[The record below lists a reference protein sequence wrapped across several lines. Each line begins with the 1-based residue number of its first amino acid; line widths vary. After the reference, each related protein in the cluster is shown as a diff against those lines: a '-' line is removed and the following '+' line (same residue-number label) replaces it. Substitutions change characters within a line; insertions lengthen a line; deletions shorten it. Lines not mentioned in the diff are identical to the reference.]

1 MKKIVIFIF
10 VLFFP
15 FFVFTQENSSD
26 LEDDLFG
33 GDEDTLISAE
43 EASSENKSGLKFKA
57 DLEKATLSLES
68 KKMRIGGSLSSSMG
82 INYAWADPYS
92 KKDDYLKSFK
102 DGKGTFNTTLNG
114 SLFFDA
120 RPNDD
125 LKLYG
130 KFLFGFPFE
139 KNILGNGVAVLPP
152 ISIPLPSPPF
162 PPNTIYKPFPNGL
175 SLPTFVESSGVPNIK
190 IQELY
195 TDFSAKNI
203 AFFRFGKHAVKW
215 GTGYFY
221 SPADVIN
228 ISRIDP
234 QDPTAD
240 REGGISL
247 RTHIIIPKTQH
258 NIWLYLLPPGQGDG
272 YDPKYTAGAA
282 KGEFVVGNWELGF
295 GGWYKYEKAPRLIT
309 TVSGSIAGKV
319 AVFGEGVFAWG
330 SDYTYYKADMS
341 PYTDKNKP
349 FFQATLGGS
358 YSNADTNTTIALQ
371 YFYNGFGYSN
381 TDASTSILEKA
392 EDPVSLSDASFRK
405 KLQNVLA
412 MGNRGQHYIAL
423 NISQNKLGTDKLSLN
438 LFQQF
443 AISELEGFSKLTL
456 NWKIYKFASMSTG
469 PSFSYPLSSSSKTKG
484 EVRYSLS
491 FRLGGGTF

>member
-1 MKKIVIFIF
+1 MKKIAIFIF
-10 VLFFP
+10 VLFIP
-15 FFVFTQENSSD
+15 FFVFAQENSSD
-26 LEDDLFG
+26 LENDLFG
-33 GDEDTLISAE
+33 GDEDTLISAD
-43 EASSENKSGLKFKA
+43 EARSDSKSNLKFKA

-82 INYAWADPYS
+82 INYAWIDPYS

-102 DGKGTFNTTLNG
+102 DGKGSFNTTLNG

-120 RPNDD
+120 RPNED

-139 KNILGNGVAVLPP
+139 KSLSGQGAAIIPPVPSIPP
-152 ISIPLPSPPF
+152 IFYGLKLPA
-162 PPNTIYKPFPNGL
+162 
-175 SLPTFVESSGVPNIK
+175 FVEVSGVPNIK

-258 NIWLYLLPPGQGDG
+258 NIWLYLLPPGQGEDF
-272 YDPKYTAGAA
+272 DPKYTAGAA

-341 PYTDKNKP
+341 PYTEKNKP

-358 YSNADTNTTIALQ
+358 YSNADTNTSIALQ

-381 TDASTSILEKA
+381 TDTVQDILSEAAVHIKNKNYTHRSVLASGDI
-392 EDPVSLSDASFRK
+392 
-405 KLQNVLA
+405 LA
-412 MGNRGQHYIAL
+412 MGNMGQHYIAL

-469 PSFSYPLSSSSKTKG
+469 PSFSYPLSPSSKTKG

>member
-1 MKKIVIFIF
+1 MKKIAIFIF
-10 VLFFP
+10 VLFIP
-15 FFVFTQENSSD
+15 FFVFAQENSSD
-26 LEDDLFG
+26 LENDLFG

-43 EASSENKSGLKFKA
+43 EARSDSKSNLKFKA
-57 DLEKATLSLES
+57 DLEKASLSLES
-68 KKMRIGGSLSSSMG
+68 KKLRIGGSLSSSMG
-82 INYAWADPYS
+82 INYAWVDPYS

-102 DGKGTFNTTLNG
+102 DGKGSFNTTLNG

-120 RPNDD
+120 RPNED

-130 KFLFGFPFE
+130 KFLFGVPFE
-139 KNILGNGVAVLPP
+139 KSLSGQGAAFVPK
-152 ISIPLPSPPF
+152 SIVP
-162 PPNTIYKPFPNGL
+162 PNGL
-175 SLPTFVESSGVPNIK
+175 KLPAFVEVSGVPNIK

-195 TDFSAKNI
+195 TDFSAKDI

-258 NIWLYLLPPGQGDG
+258 NIWLYLLPPGQGEDF
-272 YDPKYTAGAA
+272 DPKYTAGAA

-341 PYTDKNKP
+341 PYTEKNKP

-358 YSNADTNTTIALQ
+358 YSNADTNTSIALQ

-381 TDASTSILEKA
+381 TDVSTSILEKA

-469 PSFSYPLSSSSKTKG
+469 PSFSYPLSPSSKTKG

>member
-10 VLFFP
+10 ALFIP
-15 FFVFTQENSSD
+15 FFVFAQENSSD
-26 LEDDLFG
+26 LENELFG

-43 EASSENKSGLKFKA
+43 EAGSDSKSNLKFKA
-57 DLEKATLSLES
+57 DLEKANLSLES
-68 KKMRIGGSLSSSMG
+68 KKLRIGGSLSSSMG
-82 INYAWADPYS
+82 INYSWADPYS
-92 KKDDYLKSFK
+92 KKNDYLKSFK

-120 RPNDD
+120 RPSDD

-139 KNILGNGVAVLPP
+139 KSLSGALTVPKDEL
-152 ISIPLPSPPF
+152 SPALQSF
-162 PPNTIYKPFPNGL
+162 FPNGITAPV
-175 SLPTFVESSGVPNIK
+175 SVNGAANIK

-258 NIWLYLLPPGQGDG
+258 NIWLYLLPPGKGDGKDG

-341 PYTDKNKP
+341 PYTEKNKP

-358 YSNADTNTTIALQ
+358 YSNADTNTSIALQ
-371 YFYNGFGYSN
+371 YFYNGFGYK
-381 TDASTSILEKA
+381 KA
-392 EDPVSLSDASFRK
+392 ETDRMFIEMK
-405 KLQNVLA
+405 YLQ
-412 MGNRGQHYIAL
+412 MGQHYIAL

-443 AISELEGFSKLTL
+443 AISELEGLSTLSL
-456 NWKIYKFASMSTG
+456 NWRIYKFASMSTG
-469 PSFSYPLSSSSKTKG
+469 PSFSYPLSPSSKTKG
-484 EVRYSLS
+484 QIGYSLS

>member
-1 MKKIVIFIF
+1 MKKIAIFIF
-10 VLFFP
+10 VLFIP
-15 FFVFTQENSSD
+15 FFVFAQENSSD
-26 LEDDLFG
+26 LENDLFG
-33 GDEDTLISAE
+33 GDEDTLISAD
-43 EASSENKSGLKFKA
+43 EARSDSKSNLKFKA
-57 DLEKATLSLES
+57 DLEKASLSLES
-68 KKMRIGGSLSSSMG
+68 KKLRIGGSLSSSMG
-82 INYAWADPYS
+82 INYAWVDPYS

-120 RPNDD
+120 RPNED

-139 KNILGNGVAVLPP
+139 KSLSGALTVPKNSFGPLPP
-152 ISIPLPSPPF
+152 NDIILP
-162 PPNTIYKPFPNGL
+162 IGVNGAA
-175 SLPTFVESSGVPNIK
+175 NIK

-258 NIWLYLLPPGQGDG
+258 NIWLYMLPPGQGEDF
-272 YDPKYTAGAA
+272 DPKYTAGAA

-341 PYTDKNKP
+341 PYTEKNKP

-381 TDASTSILEKA
+381 ADAPQDILSEAAVQMKNKNYTHRS
-392 EDPVSLSDASFRK
+392 VLASGDI
-405 KLQNVLA
+405 LA
-412 MGNRGQHYIAL
+412 MGNIGQHYIAL

-469 PSFSYPLSSSSKTKG
+469 PSFSYPLSPSSKTKG
-484 EVRYSLS
+484 QIGYSLS

>member
-1 MKKIVIFIF
+1 MKKIAIFIF
-10 VLFFP
+10 VLFIP
-15 FFVFTQENSSD
+15 FFVFAQENSSD
-26 LEDDLFG
+26 LENDLFG
-33 GDEDTLISAE
+33 GDEDTLISAD
-43 EASSENKSGLKFKA
+43 EARSDSKSNLKFKA
-57 DLEKATLSLES
+57 DLEKASLSLES
-68 KKMRIGGSLSSSMG
+68 KKLRIGGSLSSSMG
-82 INYAWADPYS
+82 INYAWVDPYS

-120 RPNDD
+120 RPNED

-139 KNILGNGVAVLPP
+139 KSLSGALTVPKNSFGPLPP
-152 ISIPLPSPPF
+152 NDIILP
-162 PPNTIYKPFPNGL
+162 IGVNGAA
-175 SLPTFVESSGVPNIK
+175 NIK

-195 TDFSAKNI
+195 TDFSAKDI

-258 NIWLYLLPPGQGDG
+258 NIWLYMLPPGQGEDF
-272 YDPKYTAGAA
+272 DPKYTAGAA

-341 PYTDKNKP
+341 PYTEKNKP

-381 TDASTSILEKA
+381 TDAPQDILSEAAVQMKNKNYTHRS
-392 EDPVSLSDASFRK
+392 VLASGDI
-405 KLQNVLA
+405 LA
-412 MGNRGQHYIAL
+412 MGNIGQHYIAL

-469 PSFSYPLSSSSKTKG
+469 PSFSYPLSPNSKTKG

>member
-1 MKKIVIFIF
+1 MKKIAIFIF
-10 VLFFP
+10 VLFIP
-15 FFVFTQENSSD
+15 FFVFAQENSSD
-26 LEDDLFG
+26 LENDLFG

-43 EASSENKSGLKFKA
+43 EARSDSKSNLKFKA
-57 DLEKATLSLES
+57 DLEKASLSLES
-68 KKMRIGGSLSSSMG
+68 KKLRIGGSLSSSMG
-82 INYAWADPYS
+82 INYAWVDPYS

-120 RPNDD
+120 RPNED

-139 KNILGNGVAVLPP
+139 KSLSGALTVPKNSFGPLQPNDIILPIGVNGAA
-152 ISIPLPSPPF
+152 
-162 PPNTIYKPFPNGL
+162 
-175 SLPTFVESSGVPNIK
+175 NIK

-258 NIWLYLLPPGQGDG
+258 NIWLYMLPPGQGEDF
-272 YDPKYTAGAA
+272 DPKYTAGAA

-330 SDYTYYKADMS
+330 SDYTYYKANMS
-341 PYTDKNKP
+341 SYTEKSKP

-381 TDASTSILEKA
+381 TDVSTSILEKA

>member
-1 MKKIVIFIF
+1 MKKIAIFIF
-10 VLFFP
+10 VLFIP
-15 FFVFTQENSSD
+15 FFVFAQENSSD
-26 LEDDLFG
+26 LENDLFG

-43 EASSENKSGLKFKA
+43 EASSGSKSNLKFKA
-57 DLEKATLSLES
+57 DLEKASLSLES
-68 KKMRIGGSLSSSMG
+68 KKLRIGGSLSSSMG
-82 INYAWADPYS
+82 IDYAWEDPYS

-102 DGKGTFNTTLNG
+102 DGKGKFNINLNG

-120 RPNDD
+120 RPSED

-139 KNILGNGVAVLPP
+139 KSLSGALAVPKNELPP
-152 ISIPLPSPPF
+152 ALQGL
-162 PPNTIYKPFPNGL
+162 FPNGITAPV
-175 SLPTFVESSGVPNIK
+175 SVNGAANIK

-234 QDPTAD
+234 EDPTAD

-247 RTHIIIPKTQH
+247 RTHIIIPQTQH
-258 NIWLYLLPPGQGDG
+258 NIWLYLLPPGKGDGKDG

-330 SDYTYYKADMS
+330 SDYTYYKANMS
-341 PYTDKNKP
+341 PYTEKNKP

-358 YSNADTNTTIALQ
+358 YSNADTNTGIVLQ
-371 YFYNGFGYSN
+371 YFYNGFGYK
-381 TDASTSILEKA
+381 KA
-392 EDPVSLSDASFRK
+392 ETDRMFIEMK
-405 KLQNVLA
+405 YLQ
-412 MGNRGQHYIAL
+412 MGQHYIAL

-469 PSFSYPLSSSSKTKG
+469 PSFSYPLSPSSKTKG
-484 EVRYSLS
+484 QIGYSLS

>member
-1 MKKIVIFIF
+1 MKKIAIFIF
-10 VLFFP
+10 VLFIP
-15 FFVFTQENSSD
+15 FFVFAQENSSD

-33 GDEDTLISAE
+33 GDEETLISAE

-68 KKMRIGGSLSSSMG
+68 KKLRIGGSLSSSMG
-82 INYAWADPYS
+82 INYSWVDPYS

-120 RPNDD
+120 RPSDD

-139 KNILGNGVAVLPP
+139 KSLSGQGAAIIPP
-152 ISIPLPSPPF
+152 APSIPPAFYGFKLPA
-162 PPNTIYKPFPNGL
+162 
-175 SLPTFVESSGVPNIK
+175 FVEVSGVPNIK

-258 NIWLYLLPPGQGDG
+258 NIWLYLLPPGKGDGKDG

-341 PYTDKNKP
+341 SYTEKNKP

-371 YFYNGFGYSN
+371 YFYNGFGYK
-381 TDASTSILEKA
+381 KA
-392 EDPVSLSDASFRK
+392 ETDRMFIEMK
-405 KLQNVLA
+405 YLQ
-412 MGNRGQHYIAL
+412 MGQHYIAL

-438 LFQQF
+438 FFQQF
-443 AISELEGFSKLTL
+443 AISELEGLSTLTL

-469 PSFSYPLSSSSKTKG
+469 PSFSYPLSLSSKTKG

>member
-1 MKKIVIFIF
+1 MKKIAIFIF
-10 VLFFP
+10 VLFIP
-15 FFVFTQENSSD
+15 FFVFAQENSSD
-26 LEDDLFG
+26 LENDLFG
-33 GDEDTLISAE
+33 GDEDTLISAD
-43 EASSENKSGLKFKA
+43 EARSGSKSNLKFKA
-57 DLEKATLSLES
+57 DLEKASLSLES
-68 KKMRIGGSLSSSMG
+68 KKLRIGGSLSSSMG
-82 INYAWADPYS
+82 INYAWVDPYS

-120 RPNDD
+120 RPNED

-139 KNILGNGVAVLPP
+139 KSLSGALTVPKNSFGPLQPNDIILPIGVNGAA
-152 ISIPLPSPPF
+152 
-162 PPNTIYKPFPNGL
+162 
-175 SLPTFVESSGVPNIK
+175 NIK

-195 TDFSAKNI
+195 TDFSAKDI

-258 NIWLYLLPPGQGDG
+258 NIWLYLLPPGQGEDF
-272 YDPKYTAGAA
+272 DPKYTAGAA

-309 TVSGSIAGKV
+309 TVSGRLPSSAR
-319 AVFGEGVFAWG
+319 AFLPGE
-330 SDYTYYKADMS
+330 
-341 PYTDKNKP
+341 
-349 FFQATLGGS
+349 AT
-358 YSNADTNTTIALQ
+358 IP
-371 YFYNGFGYSN
+371 
-381 TDASTSILEKA
+381 IIR
-392 EDPVSLSDASFRK
+392 P
-405 KLQNVLA
+405 
-412 MGNRGQHYIAL
+412 I
-423 NISQNKLGTDKLSLN
+423 
-438 LFQQF
+438 
-443 AISELEGFSKLTL
+443 
-456 NWKIYKFASMSTG
+456 
-469 PSFSYPLSSSSKTKG
+469 
-484 EVRYSLS
+484 
-491 FRLGGGTF
+491 

>member
-10 VLFFP
+10 ALFIP
-15 FFVFTQENSSD
+15 FFVFAQENSSD
-26 LEDDLFG
+26 LENELFG

-43 EASSENKSGLKFKA
+43 EAGSDSKSNLKFKA
-57 DLEKATLSLES
+57 DLEKANLSLES
-68 KKMRIGGSLSSSMG
+68 KKLRIGGSLSSSMG
-82 INYAWADPYS
+82 INYSWADPYS
-92 KKDDYLKSFK
+92 KKNDYLKSFK

-120 RPNDD
+120 RPSDD

-139 KNILGNGVAVLPP
+139 KSLSGALTVPKDEL
-152 ISIPLPSPPF
+152 SPALQSF
-162 PPNTIYKPFPNGL
+162 FPNGITAPV
-175 SLPTFVESSGVPNIK
+175 SVNGAANIK

-258 NIWLYLLPPGQGDG
+258 NIWLYLLPPGKGDGKDG

-341 PYTDKNKP
+341 PYTEKNKP

-358 YSNADTNTTIALQ
+358 YSNADTNTSIALQ
-371 YFYNGFGYSN
+371 YFYNGFGYK
-381 TDASTSILEKA
+381 KA
-392 EDPVSLSDASFRK
+392 ETDRMFIEMK
-405 KLQNVLA
+405 YLQ
-412 MGNRGQHYIAL
+412 MGQHYIAL

-443 AISELEGFSKLTL
+443 AISELEGLSTLSL
-456 NWKIYKFASMSTG
+456 NWRIYKFASMSTG
-469 PSFSYPLSSSSKTKG
+469 PSFSYPLSPSSKTKG

>member
-1 MKKIVIFIF
+1 MKKIAIFIF
-10 VLFFP
+10 VLFIP
-15 FFVFTQENSSD
+15 FFVFAQENSSD
-26 LEDDLFG
+26 LENDLFG

-43 EASSENKSGLKFKA
+43 EARSDSKSNLKFKA
-57 DLEKATLSLES
+57 DLEKASLSLES
-68 KKMRIGGSLSSSMG
+68 KKLRIGGSLSSSMG
-82 INYAWADPYS
+82 INYAWVDPYS

-120 RPNDD
+120 RPNED

-139 KNILGNGVAVLPP
+139 KSLSGALTVPKNSFGPLQPNDIILPIGVNGAA
-152 ISIPLPSPPF
+152 
-162 PPNTIYKPFPNGL
+162 
-175 SLPTFVESSGVPNIK
+175 NIK

-258 NIWLYLLPPGQGDG
+258 NIWLYLLPPGQGEDF
-272 YDPKYTAGAA
+272 DPKYTAGAA

-341 PYTDKNKP
+341 PYTEKNKP

-381 TDASTSILEKA
+381 TDVSTSILEKA

-469 PSFSYPLSSSSKTKG
+469 PSFSYPLSPSSKTKG
-484 EVRYSLS
+484 QIGYSLS

>member
-1 MKKIVIFIF
+1 MKKIAIFIF
-10 VLFFP
+10 VLFIP
-15 FFVFTQENSSD
+15 FFVFAQENSSD
-26 LEDDLFG
+26 LENDLFG

-43 EASSENKSGLKFKA
+43 EARSDSKSNLKFKA
-57 DLEKATLSLES
+57 DLEKASLSLES
-68 KKMRIGGSLSSSMG
+68 KKLRIGGSLSSSMG
-82 INYAWADPYS
+82 INYAWVDPYS

-120 RPNDD
+120 RPNED

-139 KNILGNGVAVLPP
+139 KSLSGALTVPKNSFGPLQPNDIILPIGVNGAA
-152 ISIPLPSPPF
+152 
-162 PPNTIYKPFPNGL
+162 
-175 SLPTFVESSGVPNIK
+175 NIK

-215 GTGYFY
+215 GTGHFY

-258 NIWLYLLPPGQGDG
+258 NIWLYLLPPGQGEDF
-272 YDPKYTAGAA
+272 DPKYTAGAA

-341 PYTDKNKP
+341 PYTEKNKP

-381 TDASTSILEKA
+381 TDVSTSILEKA

-469 PSFSYPLSSSSKTKG
+469 PSFSYPLSPSSKTKG
-484 EVRYSLS
+484 QIGYSLS

>member
-1 MKKIVIFIF
+1 MKKIAIFIF
-10 VLFFP
+10 VLFIP
-15 FFVFTQENSSD
+15 FFVFAQENSSD
-26 LEDDLFG
+26 LENDLFG

-43 EASSENKSGLKFKA
+43 EARSDSKSNLKFKA
-57 DLEKATLSLES
+57 DLEKASLSLES
-68 KKMRIGGSLSSSMG
+68 KKLRIGGSLSSSMG
-82 INYAWADPYS
+82 INYAWVDPYS

-120 RPNDD
+120 RPNED

-139 KNILGNGVAVLPP
+139 KSLSGALTVPKNSFGPLPP
-152 ISIPLPSPPF
+152 NDIILP
-162 PPNTIYKPFPNGL
+162 IGVNGAA
-175 SLPTFVESSGVPNIK
+175 NIK

-258 NIWLYLLPPGQGDG
+258 NIWLYLLPPEQRDG
-272 YDPKYTAGAA
+272 FDPKYTAGAA

-341 PYTDKNKP
+341 SYTEKNKP

-381 TDASTSILEKA
+381 TDVSTSILEKA

-438 LFQQF
+438 IFQQF
-443 AISELEGFSKLTL
+443 AISELEGLSTLSL

-469 PSFSYPLSSSSKTKG
+469 PSFSYPLSPSSKTKG

>member
-1 MKKIVIFIF
+1 MKKIAIFIF
-10 VLFFP
+10 VLFIP
-15 FFVFTQENSSD
+15 FFVFAQENSSD
-26 LEDDLFG
+26 LENDLFG

-43 EASSENKSGLKFKA
+43 EARSDSKSNLKFKA
-57 DLEKATLSLES
+57 DLEKASLSLES
-68 KKMRIGGSLSSSMG
+68 KKLRIGGSLSSSMG
-82 INYAWADPYS
+82 INYAWVDPYS

-120 RPNDD
+120 RPNED

-139 KNILGNGVAVLPP
+139 KSLSGQGAAIIPPVPSIPP
-152 ISIPLPSPPF
+152 IFYGLKLPA
-162 PPNTIYKPFPNGL
+162 
-175 SLPTFVESSGVPNIK
+175 FVEVSGVPNIK

-258 NIWLYLLPPGQGDG
+258 NIWLYLLPPGQGEDF
-272 YDPKYTAGAA
+272 DPKYTAGAA

-341 PYTDKNKP
+341 SYTEKNKP

-358 YSNADTNTTIALQ
+358 YSNADTNITIALQ

-381 TDASTSILEKA
+381 TDVSTSILEKA

-456 NWKIYKFASMSTG
+456 NWRIYKFASMSTG
-469 PSFSYPLSSSSKTKG
+469 PSFSYPLSPNSKTKG
-484 EVRYSLS
+484 QIGYSLS

>member
-1 MKKIVIFIF
+1 MKKIAIFIF
-10 VLFFP
+10 VLFIP
-15 FFVFTQENSSD
+15 FFVFAQENSSD
-26 LEDDLFG
+26 LENDLFG
-33 GDEDTLISAE
+33 GDEDTLISAD
-43 EASSENKSGLKFKA
+43 EARSDSKSNLKFKA
-57 DLEKATLSLES
+57 DLEKASLSLES
-68 KKMRIGGSLSSSMG
+68 KKLRIGGSLSSSMG
-82 INYAWADPYS
+82 INYAWVDPYS

-120 RPNDD
+120 RPNED

-139 KNILGNGVAVLPP
+139 KSLSGALTVPKNSFGPLPP
-152 ISIPLPSPPF
+152 NDIILP
-162 PPNTIYKPFPNGL
+162 IGVNGAA
-175 SLPTFVESSGVPNIK
+175 NIK

-195 TDFSAKNI
+195 TDFSAKDI

-258 NIWLYLLPPGQGDG
+258 NIWLYMLPPGQGEDF
-272 YDPKYTAGAA
+272 DPKYTAGAA

-341 PYTDKNKP
+341 SYTEKNKP

-381 TDASTSILEKA
+381 TDVSTSILEKA

-469 PSFSYPLSSSSKTKG
+469 PSFSYPLSPSSKTKG
-484 EVRYSLS
+484 QIGYSLS

>member
-10 VLFFP
+10 VLFIP
-15 FFVFTQENSSD
+15 FFVFAQENSSD
-26 LEDDLFG
+26 LENDLFG

-43 EASSENKSGLKFKA
+43 EASSGSKSNLKFKA
-57 DLEKATLSLES
+57 DLEKASLSLES
-68 KKMRIGGSLSSSMG
+68 KKLRIGGSLSSSMG
-82 INYAWADPYS
+82 IDYAWVDPYS

-120 RPNDD
+120 RPNED

-139 KNILGNGVAVLPP
+139 KSLSGALAVPKNELPP
-152 ISIPLPSPPF
+152 ALQGL
-162 PPNTIYKPFPNGL
+162 FPNGITAPV
-175 SLPTFVESSGVPNIK
+175 SVNGAANIK

-258 NIWLYLLPPGQGDG
+258 NIWLYLLPPEQKDG
-272 YDPKYTAGAA
+272 FDPKYTAGAA

-341 PYTDKNKP
+341 SYPEKNKP

-358 YSNADTNTTIALQ
+358 YSNADTNTSIALQ
-371 YFYNGFGYSN
+371 YFYNGFGYK
-381 TDASTSILEKA
+381 KA
-392 EDPVSLSDASFRK
+392 ETDRMFIEMK
-405 KLQNVLA
+405 YLQ
-412 MGNRGQHYIAL
+412 MGQHYIAL

-469 PSFSYPLSSSSKTKG
+469 PSFSYPLSPSSKTKG

>member
-10 VLFFP
+10 VLFIP
-15 FFVFTQENSSD
+15 FFVFAQENSSD
-26 LEDDLFG
+26 LENELFG

-82 INYAWADPYS
+82 IDYAWVDPYS

-120 RPNDD
+120 RPNEN

-139 KNILGNGVAVLPP
+139 KSLSGALAVPKNELPP
-152 ISIPLPSPPF
+152 ALQGL
-162 PPNTIYKPFPNGL
+162 FPNGITAPV
-175 SLPTFVESSGVPNIK
+175 SVNGAANIK

-272 YDPKYTAGAA
+272 KDGYDPRYTAGAA

-341 PYTDKNKP
+341 PYTEKSKP

-358 YSNADTNTTIALQ
+358 YSNADTNTSIALQ

-381 TDASTSILEKA
+381 TDTAQDILSEAAVHIKNKDYTHRSVFASGDI
-392 EDPVSLSDASFRK
+392 
-405 KLQNVLA
+405 LA
-412 MGNRGQHYIAL
+412 MGNIGQHYIAL
-423 NISQNKLGTDKLSLN
+423 NISQNKLGTDKLNLN

-443 AISELEGFSKLTL
+443 AISELEGFSKLTF

-469 PSFSYPLSSSSKTKG
+469 PSFSYPLSPSSKTKG

>member
-10 VLFFP
+10 VLFIP
-15 FFVFTQENSSD
+15 FFVFAQENSSD
-26 LEDDLFG
+26 LENELFG

-43 EASSENKSGLKFKA
+43 EASSGSKSNLKFKA
-57 DLEKATLSLES
+57 DLEKASLSLES
-68 KKMRIGGSLSSSMG
+68 KKLRIGGSLSSSMG
-82 INYAWADPYS
+82 IDYAWVDPYS

-102 DGKGTFNTTLNG
+102 DGKGTFNTILNG

-120 RPNDD
+120 RPNEN

-139 KNILGNGVAVLPP
+139 KSLSGQGAAIIPP
-152 ISIPLPSPPF
+152 APSIPPAFYGFKLPA
-162 PPNTIYKPFPNGL
+162 
-175 SLPTFVESSGVPNIK
+175 FVEVSGVPNIK

-341 PYTDKNKP
+341 SYTEKSKP

-358 YSNADTNTTIALQ
+358 YSNADTNTSIALQ

-392 EDPVSLSDASFRK
+392 EDPVLLSDASFRK
-405 KLQNVLA
+405 KFQNVLA

-469 PSFSYPLSSSSKTKG
+469 PSFSYPLSPSSKTKG
-484 EVRYSLS
+484 QIGYSLS

>member
-1 MKKIVIFIF
+1 MKKIAIFIF
-10 VLFFP
+10 VLFIP
-15 FFVFTQENSSD
+15 FFVFAQENSSD
-26 LEDDLFG
+26 LENDLFG
-33 GDEDTLISAE
+33 GDEDTLISAD
-43 EASSENKSGLKFKA
+43 EARSDSKSNLKFKA
-57 DLEKATLSLES
+57 DLEKASLSLES
-68 KKMRIGGSLSSSMG
+68 KKLRIGGSLSSSMG
-82 INYAWADPYS
+82 INYAWVDPYS

-120 RPNDD
+120 RPNED

-139 KNILGNGVAVLPP
+139 KSLSGALTVPKNSFGPLPP
-152 ISIPLPSPPF
+152 NDIILP
-162 PPNTIYKPFPNGL
+162 IGVNGAA
-175 SLPTFVESSGVPNIK
+175 NIK

-258 NIWLYLLPPGQGDG
+258 NIWLYLLPPEQKDG
-272 YDPKYTAGAA
+272 FDPKYTAGAA

-341 PYTDKNKP
+341 SYTEKNKP

-381 TDASTSILEKA
+381 TDVSTSILEKA

-469 PSFSYPLSSSSKTKG
+469 PSFSYPLSPSSKTKG
-484 EVRYSLS
+484 QIGYSLS

>member
-1 MKKIVIFIF
+1 MKKIAIFIF
-10 VLFFP
+10 VLFIP
-15 FFVFTQENSSD
+15 FFVFAQENSSD
-26 LEDDLFG
+26 LENDLFG

-43 EASSENKSGLKFKA
+43 EARSDSKSNLKFKA
-57 DLEKATLSLES
+57 DLEKASLSLES
-68 KKMRIGGSLSSSMG
+68 KKLRIGGSLSSSMG
-82 INYAWADPYS
+82 INYAWVDPYS

-139 KNILGNGVAVLPP
+139 KSLSGQGAAIIPP
-152 ISIPLPSPPF
+152 DPSIPPAFYGFKLPA
-162 PPNTIYKPFPNGL
+162 
-175 SLPTFVESSGVPNIK
+175 FVEVSGVPNIK

-247 RTHIIIPKTQH
+247 RTHIIVPKTQH
-258 NIWLYLLPPGQGDG
+258 NIWLYLLPPEQRDG
-272 YDPKYTAGAA
+272 FDPKYTAGAA

-341 PYTDKNKP
+341 SYTEKNKP

-358 YSNADTNTTIALQ
+358 YSNADTNTSIALQ

-469 PSFSYPLSSSSKTKG
+469 PSFSYPLSPSSKTKG

>member
-1 MKKIVIFIF
+1 MKKIAIFIF
-10 VLFFP
+10 VLFIP
-15 FFVFTQENSSD
+15 FFVFAQENSSD
-26 LEDDLFG
+26 LENELFG

-82 INYAWADPYS
+82 IDYAWVDPYS

-102 DGKGTFNTTLNG
+102 DGKGTFNTILNG

-120 RPNDD
+120 RPNEN

-139 KNILGNGVAVLPP
+139 KSLSGALTVPKNSFG
-152 ISIPLPSPPF
+152 PLQ
-162 PPNTIYKPFPNGL
+162 PNDI
-175 SLPTFVESSGVPNIK
+175 SLPIGVNGAANIK

-258 NIWLYLLPPGQGDG
+258 NIWLYLLPPGKEDGENG

-330 SDYTYYKADMS
+330 SDYTYYKANMS
-341 PYTDKNKP
+341 SYPEKNKP

-358 YSNADTNTTIALQ
+358 YSNADTNTSIALQ

-381 TDASTSILEKA
+381 TDTAQDILSEAAVHIKNKDYTHPSVLASGDI
-392 EDPVSLSDASFRK
+392 
-405 KLQNVLA
+405 LA
-412 MGNRGQHYIAL
+412 MGNIGQHYIAL

-443 AISELEGFSKLTL
+443 AISELEGLSTLSL

-469 PSFSYPLSSSSKTKG
+469 PSFSYPLSPSSKTKG
-484 EVRYSLS
+484 KIGYSLS

>member
-1 MKKIVIFIF
+1 MKKIAIFIF
-10 VLFFP
+10 VLFIP
-15 FFVFTQENSSD
+15 FFVFAQENSSD
-26 LEDDLFG
+26 LENDLFG

-43 EASSENKSGLKFKA
+43 EARSDSKSNLKFKA
-57 DLEKATLSLES
+57 DLEKASLSLES
-68 KKMRIGGSLSSSMG
+68 KKLRIGGSLSSSMG
-82 INYAWADPYS
+82 INYSWVDPYS
-92 KKDDYLKSFK
+92 KKDYYLKSFK
-102 DGKGTFNTTLNG
+102 YGKGTFKTTLNG

-120 RPNDD
+120 RPNED

-139 KNILGNGVAVLPP
+139 KSLSGALTVPKNSFGPLPP
-152 ISIPLPSPPF
+152 NDIILP
-162 PPNTIYKPFPNGL
+162 IGVNGAA
-175 SLPTFVESSGVPNIK
+175 NIK

-258 NIWLYLLPPGQGDG
+258 NIWLYLLPPGQGEDF
-272 YDPKYTAGAA
+272 DPKYTAGAA

-330 SDYTYYKADMS
+330 SDYTYYRADMS
-341 PYTDKNKP
+341 SYTEKNKP

-381 TDASTSILEKA
+381 TDVSTSILEKA

-469 PSFSYPLSSSSKTKG
+469 PSFSYPLSPSSKTKG
-484 EVRYSLS
+484 QIGYSLS

>member
-10 VLFFP
+10 VLFIP
-15 FFVFTQENSSD
+15 FFVFAQENSSD

-33 GDEDTLISAE
+33 GDEETLISAE
-43 EASSENKSGLKFKA
+43 EAGSDSKSNLKFKA

-82 INYAWADPYS
+82 INYSWGDPYS

-120 RPNDD
+120 RPSDD

-139 KNILGNGVAVLPP
+139 KSLSGALAVPKNELPP
-152 ISIPLPSPPF
+152 ALQGL
-162 PPNTIYKPFPNGL
+162 FPNGITAPV
-175 SLPTFVESSGVPNIK
+175 SVNGAANIK

-258 NIWLYLLPPGQGDG
+258 NIWLYLLPPGKGDGKDG

-341 PYTDKNKP
+341 SYTEKNKP

-371 YFYNGFGYSN
+371 YFYNGFGYK
-381 TDASTSILEKA
+381 KA
-392 EDPVSLSDASFRK
+392 ETDRTFIEMK
-405 KLQNVLA
+405 YLQ
-412 MGNRGQHYIAL
+412 MGQHYIAL

-438 LFQQF
+438 FFQQF
-443 AISELEGFSKLTL
+443 AISELEGLSTLSL

-469 PSFSYPLSSSSKTKG
+469 PSFSYPLSPNSKTKG
-484 EVRYSLS
+484 KIGYSLS

>member
-15 FFVFTQENSSD
+15 FFVFAQENSTD
-26 LEDDLFG
+26 LENELFG

-82 INYAWADPYS
+82 IDYAWVDPYS

-102 DGKGTFNTTLNG
+102 DGKGKFNINLNG

-120 RPNDD
+120 RPSED

-139 KNILGNGVAVLPP
+139 KSLSGQGAAFVPK
-152 ISIPLPSPPF
+152 SIV
-162 PPNTIYKPFPNGL
+162 PPNGIE
-175 SLPTFVESSGVPNIK
+175 LPAFVEVSGVPNIK

-258 NIWLYLLPPGQGDG
+258 NIWLYLLPPGKGDGKDG

-341 PYTDKNKP
+341 PYTEKNKP
-349 FFQATLGGS
+349 FFQATLGAS
-358 YSNADTNTTIALQ
+358 YSNADTNTGIVLQ

-381 TDASTSILEKA
+381 TDAVVSIFEQAKNPAL
-392 EDPVSLSDASFRK
+392 LFDASFRK

-412 MGNRGQHYIAL
+412 MGNIGQHYIAL

-438 LFQQF
+438 FFQQF

-456 NWKIYKFASMSTG
+456 NWRIYKFASMSTG
-469 PSFSYPLSSSSKTKG
+469 PSFSYPLSTNSKTKG
-484 EVRYSLS
+484 QIGYSLS

>member
-10 VLFFP
+10 VLFIP
-15 FFVFTQENSSD
+15 FFVFAQENSSD
-26 LEDDLFG
+26 LENELFG
-33 GDEDTLISAE
+33 GDEETLISAE

-82 INYAWADPYS
+82 IDYAWVDPYS

-120 RPNDD
+120 RPNEN

-139 KNILGNGVAVLPP
+139 KSLSGALTVPKNSFG
-152 ISIPLPSPPF
+152 PLQ
-162 PPNTIYKPFPNGL
+162 PNDI
-175 SLPTFVESSGVPNIK
+175 SLPIGVNGAANIK

-272 YDPKYTAGAA
+272 KDGYDPKYTAGAA

-341 PYTDKNKP
+341 SYIEKNKP

-358 YSNADTNTTIALQ
+358 YSNADTNTSIALQ
-371 YFYNGFGYSN
+371 YFYNGFGYK
-381 TDASTSILEKA
+381 KA
-392 EDPVSLSDASFRK
+392 ETDRMFIEMK
-405 KLQNVLA
+405 YLQ
-412 MGNRGQHYIAL
+412 MGQHYIAL

-456 NWKIYKFASMSTG
+456 NWKIYKFAGMSTG
-469 PSFSYPLSSSSKTKG
+469 PSFSYPLSPSSKTKG
-484 EVRYSLS
+484 QIGYSLS

>member
-1 MKKIVIFIF
+1 MKKIAIFIF
-10 VLFFP
+10 VLFIP
-15 FFVFTQENSSD
+15 FFVFAQENSSD
-26 LEDDLFG
+26 LENDLFG
-33 GDEDTLISAE
+33 GDEDTLISAD
-43 EASSENKSGLKFKA
+43 EARSDSKSNLKFKA
-57 DLEKATLSLES
+57 DLEKASLSLES
-68 KKMRIGGSLSSSMG
+68 KKLRIGGSLSSSMG
-82 INYAWADPYS
+82 INYAWVDPYS

-120 RPNDD
+120 RPNED

-139 KNILGNGVAVLPP
+139 KSLSGALTVPKNSFGPLPP
-152 ISIPLPSPPF
+152 NDIILP
-162 PPNTIYKPFPNGL
+162 IGVNGAA
-175 SLPTFVESSGVPNIK
+175 NIK

-195 TDFSAKNI
+195 TDFSAKDI

-258 NIWLYLLPPGQGDG
+258 NIWLYMLPPGQGEDF
-272 YDPKYTAGAA
+272 DPKYTAGAA

-341 PYTDKNKP
+341 SYTEKNKP

-381 TDASTSILEKA
+381 TDVSTSILEKA

-469 PSFSYPLSSSSKTKG
+469 PSFSYPLSPNSKTKG
-484 EVRYSLS
+484 QIGYSLS

>member
-1 MKKIVIFIF
+1 MKKIAIFIF
-10 VLFFP
+10 VLFIP
-15 FFVFTQENSSD
+15 FFVFAQENSSD
-26 LEDDLFG
+26 LENDLFG

-43 EASSENKSGLKFKA
+43 EASSGSKSNLKFKA
-57 DLEKATLSLES
+57 DLEKASLSLES
-68 KKMRIGGSLSSSMG
+68 KKLRIGGSLSSSMG
-82 INYAWADPYS
+82 INYAWVDPYS

-120 RPNDD
+120 RPNED

-139 KNILGNGVAVLPP
+139 K
-152 ISIPLPSPPF
+152 S
-162 PPNTIYKPFPNGL
+162 L
-175 SLPTFVESSGVPNIK
+175 SVQGVPNIK

-258 NIWLYLLPPGQGDG
+258 NIWLYLLPPEQKDG
-272 YDPKYTAGAA
+272 FDPKYTAGAA

-341 PYTDKNKP
+341 PYTEKNKP

-381 TDASTSILEKA
+381 TDAPQDILSEAAVQMKNKNYTHRS
-392 EDPVSLSDASFRK
+392 VLASGDI
-405 KLQNVLA
+405 LA
-412 MGNRGQHYIAL
+412 MGNIGQHYIAL

-469 PSFSYPLSSSSKTKG
+469 PSFSYPLSPSSKTKG
-484 EVRYSLS
+484 QIGYSLS

>member
-1 MKKIVIFIF
+1 MKKIAIFIF
-10 VLFFP
+10 VLFIP
-15 FFVFTQENSSD
+15 FFVFAQENSSD
-26 LEDDLFG
+26 LENDLFG

-43 EASSENKSGLKFKA
+43 EASSGSKSNLKFKA
-57 DLEKATLSLES
+57 DLEKASLSLES
-68 KKMRIGGSLSSSMG
+68 KKLRIGGSLSSSMG
-82 INYAWADPYS
+82 INYAWVDPYS

-120 RPNDD
+120 RPNED

-139 KNILGNGVAVLPP
+139 KSLSGALTVPKNSFGPLQPNDIILPIGVNGAA
-152 ISIPLPSPPF
+152 
-162 PPNTIYKPFPNGL
+162 
-175 SLPTFVESSGVPNIK
+175 NIK

-195 TDFSAKNI
+195 TDFSAKDI

-258 NIWLYLLPPGQGDG
+258 NIWLYMLPPGQGEDF
-272 YDPKYTAGAA
+272 DPKYTAGAA

-341 PYTDKNKP
+341 PYTEKNKP
-349 FFQATLGGS
+349 FFQATIGGS
-358 YSNADTNTTIALQ
+358 YSNADTNTSIALQ

-469 PSFSYPLSSSSKTKG
+469 PSFSYPLSPSSKTKG
-484 EVRYSLS
+484 QIGYSLS

>member
-1 MKKIVIFIF
+1 MKKIAIFIF
-10 VLFFP
+10 VLFIP
-15 FFVFTQENSSD
+15 FFVFAQENSSD
-26 LEDDLFG
+26 LENDLFG

-43 EASSENKSGLKFKA
+43 EARSDSKSNLKFKA
-57 DLEKATLSLES
+57 DLEKASLSLES
-68 KKMRIGGSLSSSMG
+68 KKLRIGGSLSSSMG
-82 INYAWADPYS
+82 INYAWVDPYS

-120 RPNDD
+120 RSNED

-139 KNILGNGVAVLPP
+139 KSLSGALTVPKNSFGPLQPNDIILPIGVNGAA
-152 ISIPLPSPPF
+152 
-162 PPNTIYKPFPNGL
+162 
-175 SLPTFVESSGVPNIK
+175 NIK

-258 NIWLYLLPPGQGDG
+258 NIWLYLLPPGQGEDF
-272 YDPKYTAGAA
+272 DPKYTAGAA

-341 PYTDKNKP
+341 PYTEKNKP

-358 YSNADTNTTIALQ
+358 YSNADTNTSIALQ

-381 TDASTSILEKA
+381 TDVSTSILEKA

-469 PSFSYPLSSSSKTKG
+469 PSFSYPLSPNSKTKG

>member
-1 MKKIVIFIF
+1 MKKIAIFIF
-10 VLFFP
+10 VLFIP
-15 FFVFTQENSSD
+15 FFVFAQENSSD
-26 LEDDLFG
+26 LENDLFG
-33 GDEDTLISAE
+33 GDEDTLISAD
-43 EASSENKSGLKFKA
+43 EARSDSKSNLKFKA
-57 DLEKATLSLES
+57 DLEKASLSLES
-68 KKMRIGGSLSSSMG
+68 KKLRIGGSLSSSMG
-82 INYAWADPYS
+82 IDYAWVDPYS

-102 DGKGTFNTTLNG
+102 AGKGTFNTTLNG
-114 SLFFDA
+114 SFFFDA
-120 RPNDD
+120 RPNED

-139 KNILGNGVAVLPP
+139 KSLSGALTVPKNSFGPLQPNDIILPIGVNGAA
-152 ISIPLPSPPF
+152 
-162 PPNTIYKPFPNGL
+162 
-175 SLPTFVESSGVPNIK
+175 NIK

-195 TDFSAKNI
+195 TDFSAKDI

-258 NIWLYLLPPGQGDG
+258 NIWLYLLPPGQGEDF
-272 YDPKYTAGAA
+272 DPKYTAGAA

-341 PYTDKNKP
+341 SYTEKNKP

-358 YSNADTNTTIALQ
+358 YSNADTNTSIALQ

-469 PSFSYPLSSSSKTKG
+469 PSFSYPLSPSSKTKG
-484 EVRYSLS
+484 QIGYSLS

>member
-15 FFVFTQENSSD
+15 FFVFAQENSSD
-26 LEDDLFG
+26 LENELFG

-82 INYAWADPYS
+82 IDYAWVDPYS

-102 DGKGTFNTTLNG
+102 DGKGTFNTILNG

-120 RPNDD
+120 RPSED

-139 KNILGNGVAVLPP
+139 KSLSGQGAAIIPP
-152 ISIPLPSPPF
+152 APSIPPAFYGFKLPA
-162 PPNTIYKPFPNGL
+162 
-175 SLPTFVESSGVPNIK
+175 FVEVSGVPNIK

-341 PYTDKNKP
+341 SYPEKNKP
-349 FFQATLGGS
+349 FFQATIGGS
-358 YSNADTNTTIALQ
+358 YSNADTNTSIALQ

-381 TDASTSILEKA
+381 TDAVVSIFEQAKNPAL
-392 EDPVSLSDASFRK
+392 LFDASFKK

-412 MGNRGQHYIAL
+412 MGNIGQHYIAL

-469 PSFSYPLSSSSKTKG
+469 PSFNYPLSPSSKTKG

>member
-1 MKKIVIFIF
+1 M
-10 VLFFP
+10 
-15 FFVFTQENSSD
+15 
-26 LEDDLFG
+26 
-33 GDEDTLISAE
+33 
-43 EASSENKSGLKFKA
+43 
-57 DLEKATLSLES
+57 
-68 KKMRIGGSLSSSMG
+68 
-82 INYAWADPYS
+82 
-92 KKDDYLKSFK
+92 
-102 DGKGTFNTTLNG
+102 
-114 SLFFDA
+114 
-120 RPNDD
+120 
-125 LKLYG
+125 
-130 KFLFGFPFE
+130 
-139 KNILGNGVAVLPP
+139 
-152 ISIPLPSPPF
+152 
-162 PPNTIYKPFPNGL
+162 
-175 SLPTFVESSGVPNIK
+175 
-190 IQELY
+190 
-195 TDFSAKNI
+195 
-203 AFFRFGKHAVKW
+203 
-215 GTGYFY
+215 
-221 SPADVIN
+221 
-228 ISRIDP
+228 
-234 QDPTAD
+234 
-240 REGGISL
+240 
-247 RTHIIIPKTQH
+247 
-258 NIWLYLLPPGQGDG
+258 PPGKEDGENG

-341 PYTDKNKP
+341 PYPEKNKP

-358 YSNADTNTTIALQ
+358 YSNADTNTSIALQ

-392 EDPVSLSDASFRK
+392 EDPVLLSDASFRE

-469 PSFSYPLSSSSKTKG
+469 PSFSYPLSPSSKTKG
-484 EVRYSLS
+484 KIGYSLS

>member
-1 MKKIVIFIF
+1 MKKIAIFIF
-10 VLFFP
+10 VLFIP
-15 FFVFTQENSSD
+15 FFVFAQENSSD
-26 LEDDLFG
+26 LENDLFG

-43 EASSENKSGLKFKA
+43 EARSDSKSNLKFKA
-57 DLEKATLSLES
+57 DLEKASLSLES
-68 KKMRIGGSLSSSMG
+68 KKLRIGGSLSSSMG
-82 INYAWADPYS
+82 INYAWVDPYS

-120 RPNDD
+120 RPNED

-139 KNILGNGVAVLPP
+139 KSLSGALTVPKNSFGPLPP
-152 ISIPLPSPPF
+152 NDIILP
-162 PPNTIYKPFPNGL
+162 IGVNGAA
-175 SLPTFVESSGVPNIK
+175 NIK

-195 TDFSAKNI
+195 TDFSAKDI

-258 NIWLYLLPPGQGDG
+258 NIWLYLLPPGKGDGKDG

-341 PYTDKNKP
+341 SYTEKNKP

-381 TDASTSILEKA
+381 TDVSTSILEKA

-469 PSFSYPLSSSSKTKG
+469 PSFSYPLSPNSKTKG
-484 EVRYSLS
+484 QIGYSLS

>member
-1 MKKIVIFIF
+1 MKKIAIFIF
-10 VLFFP
+10 VLFIP
-15 FFVFTQENSSD
+15 FFVFAQENSSD
-26 LEDDLFG
+26 LENDLFG
-33 GDEDTLISAE
+33 GDEDTLISAD
-43 EASSENKSGLKFKA
+43 EARSGSKSNLKFKA
-57 DLEKATLSLES
+57 DLEKASLSLES
-68 KKMRIGGSLSSSMG
+68 KKLRIGGSLSSSMG
-82 INYAWADPYS
+82 IDYAWVDPYS
-92 KKDDYLKSFK
+92 KNDDYLKSFK

-139 KNILGNGVAVLPP
+139 KSLSGQGAAIIPP
-152 ISIPLPSPPF
+152 DPSIPPAFYGFKLPA
-162 PPNTIYKPFPNGL
+162 
-175 SLPTFVESSGVPNIK
+175 FVEVSGVPNIK

-247 RTHIIIPKTQH
+247 RTHIIVPKTQH
-258 NIWLYLLPPGQGDG
+258 NIWLYLLPPEQRDG
-272 YDPKYTAGAA
+272 FDPKYTAGAA

-330 SDYTYYKADMS
+330 SDYTYYKANMS
-341 PYTDKNKP
+341 PYTEKNKP

-358 YSNADTNTTIALQ
+358 YSNADTNTSIALQ

-381 TDASTSILEKA
+381 TDAVVSIFEQAKNPAL
-392 EDPVSLSDASFRK
+392 LFDASFKK

-412 MGNRGQHYIAL
+412 MGNIGQHYIAL

-469 PSFSYPLSSSSKTKG
+469 PSFSYPLSLSSKTKG

>member
-10 VLFFP
+10 VLFIP
-15 FFVFTQENSSD
+15 FFVFAQENSSD
-26 LEDDLFG
+26 LENDLFG
-33 GDEDTLISAE
+33 GDEDTLISAD
-43 EASSENKSGLKFKA
+43 EARSDSKSNLKFKA
-57 DLEKATLSLES
+57 DLEKASLSLES
-68 KKMRIGGSLSSSMG
+68 KKLRIGGSLSSSMG
-82 INYAWADPYS
+82 INYAWVDPYS

-120 RPNDD
+120 RPNED

-139 KNILGNGVAVLPP
+139 KSLSGALTVPKNSFGPLPP
-152 ISIPLPSPPF
+152 NDIILP
-162 PPNTIYKPFPNGL
+162 IGVNGAA
-175 SLPTFVESSGVPNIK
+175 NIK

-258 NIWLYLLPPGQGDG
+258 NIWLYLLPPGQGEDF
-272 YDPKYTAGAA
+272 DPKYTAGAA

-330 SDYTYYKADMS
+330 SDYTYYRADMS
-341 PYTDKNKP
+341 SYTEKNKP

-381 TDASTSILEKA
+381 TDVSTSILEKA

-469 PSFSYPLSSSSKTKG
+469 PSFSYPLSPSSKTKG
-484 EVRYSLS
+484 QIGYSLS

>member
-15 FFVFTQENSSD
+15 FFVFAQENSSD
-26 LEDDLFG
+26 LEDELFG
-33 GDEDTLISAE
+33 GDEETLISAE

-82 INYAWADPYS
+82 INYSWVDPYS

-120 RPNDD
+120 RPNEN

-139 KNILGNGVAVLPP
+139 KSLSGALAVPKNELPP
-152 ISIPLPSPPF
+152 ALQGL
-162 PPNTIYKPFPNGL
+162 FPNGITAPV
-175 SLPTFVESSGVPNIK
+175 SVNGAANIK

-272 YDPKYTAGAA
+272 KDGYDPKYTAGAA

-341 PYTDKNKP
+341 PYTEKNKP
-349 FFQATLGGS
+349 FFQATIGGS
-358 YSNADTNTTIALQ
+358 YSNADSNTSIALQ
-371 YFYNGFGYSN
+371 YFYNGFGYK
-381 TDASTSILEKA
+381 KA
-392 EDPVSLSDASFRK
+392 ETDRMFIEMK
-405 KLQNVLA
+405 YLQ
-412 MGNRGQHYIAL
+412 MGQHYIAL

-443 AISELEGFSKLTL
+443 AISELEGLSTLSL

-469 PSFSYPLSSSSKTKG
+469 PSFSYPLSPNSKTKG
-484 EVRYSLS
+484 QIGYSLS

>member
-1 MKKIVIFIF
+1 M
-10 VLFFP
+10 P
-15 FFVFTQENSSD
+15 PEQ
-26 LEDDLFG
+26 
-33 GDEDTLISAE
+33 
-43 EASSENKSGLKFKA
+43 
-57 DLEKATLSLES
+57 
-68 KKMRIGGSLSSSMG
+68 R
-82 INYAWADPYS
+82 
-92 KKDDYLKSFK
+92 
-102 DGKGTFNTTLNG
+102 DGF
-114 SLFFDA
+114 
-120 RPNDD
+120 
-125 LKLYG
+125 
-130 KFLFGFPFE
+130 
-139 KNILGNGVAVLPP
+139 
-152 ISIPLPSPPF
+152 
-162 PPNTIYKPFPNGL
+162 
-175 SLPTFVESSGVPNIK
+175 
-190 IQELY
+190 
-195 TDFSAKNI
+195 
-203 AFFRFGKHAVKW
+203 
-215 GTGYFY
+215 
-221 SPADVIN
+221 
-228 ISRIDP
+228 
-234 QDPTAD
+234 
-240 REGGISL
+240 
-247 RTHIIIPKTQH
+247 
-258 NIWLYLLPPGQGDG
+258 
-272 YDPKYTAGAA
+272 DPKYTAGAA

-341 PYTDKNKP
+341 SYTEKNKP

-381 TDASTSILEKA
+381 TDVSTSILEKA

-469 PSFSYPLSSSSKTKG
+469 PSFSYPLSPSSKTKG

>member
-1 MKKIVIFIF
+1 MKKIAIFIF
-10 VLFFP
+10 VLFIP
-15 FFVFTQENSSD
+15 FFVFAQENSSD
-26 LEDDLFG
+26 LENDLFG

-43 EASSENKSGLKFKA
+43 EARSDSKSNLKFKA
-57 DLEKATLSLES
+57 DLEKASLSLES
-68 KKMRIGGSLSSSMG
+68 KKLRIGGSLSSSMG
-82 INYAWADPYS
+82 INYAWVDPYS

-120 RPNDD
+120 RPNED

-139 KNILGNGVAVLPP
+139 KSLSGALTVPKNSFGPLPP
-152 ISIPLPSPPF
+152 NDIILP
-162 PPNTIYKPFPNGL
+162 IGVNGAA
-175 SLPTFVESSGVPNIK
+175 NIK

-258 NIWLYLLPPGQGDG
+258 NIWLYLLPPGQGEDF
-272 YDPKYTAGAA
+272 DPKYTAGAA

-330 SDYTYYKADMS
+330 SDYTYYRADMS
-341 PYTDKNKP
+341 SYTEKNKP

-381 TDASTSILEKA
+381 TDVSTSILEKA

-469 PSFSYPLSSSSKTKG
+469 PSFSYPLSPSSKTKG
-484 EVRYSLS
+484 QIGYSLS

>member
-1 MKKIVIFIF
+1 MKKIAIFIF
-10 VLFFP
+10 VLFIP
-15 FFVFTQENSSD
+15 FFVFAQENSSD
-26 LEDDLFG
+26 LENDLFG

-43 EASSENKSGLKFKA
+43 EARSDSKSNLKFKA
-57 DLEKATLSLES
+57 DLEKASLSLES
-68 KKMRIGGSLSSSMG
+68 KKLRIGGSLSSSMG
-82 INYAWADPYS
+82 INYAWVDPYS

-120 RPNDD
+120 RPNED

-139 KNILGNGVAVLPP
+139 KSLSGALTVPKNSFGPLPP
-152 ISIPLPSPPF
+152 NDIILP
-162 PPNTIYKPFPNGL
+162 IGVNGAA
-175 SLPTFVESSGVPNIK
+175 NIK

-258 NIWLYLLPPGQGDG
+258 NIWLYLLPPEQRDG
-272 YDPKYTAGAA
+272 FDPKYTAGAA

-330 SDYTYYKADMS
+330 SDYTYYRADMS
-341 PYTDKNKP
+341 SYTEKNKP

-381 TDASTSILEKA
+381 TDVSTSILEKA

-438 LFQQF
+438 IFQQF
-443 AISELEGFSKLTL
+443 AISELEGLSTLSL

-469 PSFSYPLSSSSKTKG
+469 PSFSYPLSPSSKTKG